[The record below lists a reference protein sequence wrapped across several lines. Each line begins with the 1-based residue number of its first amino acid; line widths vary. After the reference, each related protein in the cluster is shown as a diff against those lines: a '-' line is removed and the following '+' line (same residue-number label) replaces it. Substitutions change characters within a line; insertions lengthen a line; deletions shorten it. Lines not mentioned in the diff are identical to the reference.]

1 MLYALCIHDLT
12 NYDRLNSFMNDLLDN
27 IAAQLR
33 HYTHEE
39 IVALVRD
46 FLAGLDEKQQTRFLN
61 LVAQGPRLLVAET
74 MGLDDAEDLLGAIQA
89 LRDAIVSDEYVEYGV
104 GYDPDYHTHRGFGDD
119 SWIDKMDDLFA
130 AATSFFRAGQFQAAA
145 DAYLALFDIFDLS
158 QDGFHFT
165 RPEPAKALHTDLDAM
180 KQNLFIAIGRSEPE
194 SAVEAIEISD
204 DLRYYGANR
213 YALLNAWEGRGEW
226 MAALETALIDHAR
239 RPATQSTSL
248 LPHPAELL
256 REFYRRYRALPN
268 CEALCREVGPQ
279 QGWPYEDLVSRYR
292 EQEDWQRAL
301 TWAEDGLE
309 RLPADSHYRPLLH
322 EARGD
327 ALIHR
332 ARPTEALDELCAL
345 FQKRPWEAP
354 VYLKLRQAAQAT
366 GHWEELYPQLTGE
379 MQAHVLA
386 TDWQQGYPVVVLTE
400 ACLLGYAH
408 LLEGNWQKAIEWA
421 SNPAVRS
428 GWQDDDLPLTI
439 ATGLLRMGLA
449 ARGEPGDETLA
460 QALREAPRLVREH
473 GDLLKPVAR
482 TLPADPLLDG
492 AVQLYEYL
500 VEQAIGG
507 RDRSYYAEA
516 GALCQVIR
524 SIRRV
529 QGREA
534 EFEQYYR
541 GLFVTHSRLS
551 ALKDELRK
559 AVEGPTCR
567 QKG

>member
-1 MLYALCIHDLT
+1 M
-12 NYDRLNSFMNDLLDN
+12 SDLLDN
-27 IAAQLR
+27 ITAQLQ

-46 FLAGLDEKQQTRFLN
+46 FLAGLDEKQHVRFLN
-61 LVAQGPRLLVAET
+61 LVAQGPRPLVAEA
-74 MGLDDAEDLLGAIQA
+74 MGLEEAEDLLDEIQA
-89 LRDAIVSDEYVEYGV
+89 LRDAIASDKYVEYGA
-104 GYDPDYHTHRGFGDD
+104 GYDPDYGTHRGFGDD
-119 SWIDKMDDLFA
+119 SWIDEMDDLFA
-130 AATSFFRAGQFQAAA
+130 AATSFFRAGQFEAAA

-180 KQNLFIAIGRSEPE
+180 KQNLFIAIARSDPEP
-194 SAVEAIEISD
+194 AVEAIEISD
-204 DLRYYGANR
+204 DLHYYGANR
-213 YALLNAWEGRGEW
+213 YTLLDAWEGREEW

-248 LPHPAELL
+248 LSHPAELL

-268 CEALCREVGPQ
+268 CEALCQEVGPQ
-279 QGWPYEDLVSRYR
+279 QGWPYEDLVGRYR
-292 EQEDWQRAL
+292 EQEDWERVLA
-301 TWAEDGLE
+301 WAEDGLE

-322 EARGD
+322 EARGE
-327 ALIHR
+327 ALINL
-332 ARPTEALDELCAL
+332 ARPTEALDELRAL

-354 VYLKLRQAAQAT
+354 AYLKLRQAAQAT
-366 GHWEELYPQLTGE
+366 GRWEELYPQLTGE

-473 GDLLKPVAR
+473 GDLLKSAAH
-482 TLPADPLLDG
+482 TLPGDTLLDG
-492 AVQLYEYL
+492 AVQLYEHL
-500 VEQAIGG
+500 VERAIGG
-507 RDRSYYAEA
+507 RNRSDYAEA

-529 QGREA
+529 QGRGADLEC
-534 EFEQYYR
+534 YYQ
-541 GLFVTHSRLS
+541 GLLATYSRLP

-559 AVEGPTCR
+559 AIEGAKTPGAAER
-567 QKG
+567 LRR